1 MSDRD
6 AAANADMK
14 RLMSRLLPDLHSI
27 LAQVDAYVQLEA
39 ADLPTFHG
47 IAADLKLWK
56 EASEKALIPH
66 YHQFESP
73 RTHAERLETDVQAE
87 AKAFATDIT
96 RLNMDEALREYVE
109 QHVAANDEERGK
121 KMGMALDA
129 LFTRAEG
136 IETEGVTSLA
146 DKIRR
151 DKWDPNKGGGGP
163 GL

>member
-14 RLMSRLLPDLHSI
+14 RLMSRPLPDLHSI

-73 RTHAERLETDVQAE
+73 RTHAERVKTDLQAE
-87 AKAFATDIT
+87 AKAFAADIT
-96 RLNMDEALREYVE
+96 RLNMNEAVDEYIKE
-109 QHVAANDEERGK
+109 HVSANDIDHAERIA
-121 KMGMALDA
+121 MALAA
-129 LFTRAEG
+129 LFTRGEG

-146 DKIRR
+146 DKVRR
-151 DKWDPNKGGGGP
+151 DSWNPNKGGGGHER
-163 GL
+163 